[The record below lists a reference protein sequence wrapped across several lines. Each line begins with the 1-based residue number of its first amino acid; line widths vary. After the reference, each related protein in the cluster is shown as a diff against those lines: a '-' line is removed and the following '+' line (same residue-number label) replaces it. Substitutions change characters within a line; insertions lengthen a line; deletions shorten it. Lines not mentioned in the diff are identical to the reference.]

1 MDTSDFLNIPATE
14 LVEAATRGTDAAWNA
29 LVSRYQPLVNAVCG
43 RFRLSS
49 ADTDDVSQALWL
61 RLFEHINRLR
71 DPRALPGW
79 IQATTRNLCLN
90 TVKQDKRCAP
100 HDPLAT
106 YSWMSEGDDSDEA
119 DLDQD
124 LVKADSCDAVRRGL
138 AGLPSH
144 QQDLLLLLVADPPLS
159 YKQISERMRMPVGS
173 IGPTRARC
181 LTKLAESAP
190 IRALIVDESSAYA
203 SA

>member
-119 DLDQD
+119 DLE
-124 LVKADSCDAVRRGL
+124 
-138 AGLPSH
+138 
-144 QQDLLLLLVADPPLS
+144 QDLLLLLVADPPLS